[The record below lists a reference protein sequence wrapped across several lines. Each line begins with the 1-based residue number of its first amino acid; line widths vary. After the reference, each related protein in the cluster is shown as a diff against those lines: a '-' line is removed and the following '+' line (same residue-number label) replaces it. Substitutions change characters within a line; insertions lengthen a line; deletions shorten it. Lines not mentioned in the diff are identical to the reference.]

1 MPQGLRRT
9 DKKGSVDI
17 TEHIKYN
24 TVNMNMRAYTKKGA
38 IKRPCTESLRIID
51 AKKCRRAL
59 SKPRYINA
67 TEKGDKMFNKAS
79 LCRGMK
85 LLAGITGLVLLLCCA
100 MPVFAD
106 SIAEEGRVSYEVSV
120 SPKRVALPQKGQ
132 THKVTVTVKVSTKQK
147 DFSAGNF
154 RFYLDDAEA
163 PIYVVDQS
171 THISEENSAEISFSA
186 ELGRSDIGREH
197 VVWAEYD
204 AQGSVSGRTER
215 HRAGSFTVKAE
226 DSQAFVLSLVPDK
239 TVVEKD
245 GNVDFSGSITNNSG
259 KDAENVFI
267 SFAGAYTGQYQDL
280 GKIAV
285 KDVEIGSLAAGE
297 MRSFSFSVGSV
308 QGDFSL
314 TPTVASNHGN
324 VKCEPVEIEL
334 KRAETQFYLVARPQ
348 ASGKYNETVTIVYNV
363 LNSGNVALSGIRLLD
378 ESNGEI
384 RTNVTVLKPGET
396 ITGSVT
402 MRITGDKNVR
412 YTLTAQDSFGRE
424 YQTNSNG
431 VDITLEASAEDIVMG
446 ITAVASPT
454 ALTGPGQVTFDISIT
469 NKSIMA
475 VSNVRV
481 SDDRGEEV
489 QTIGTMD
496 PQGSKTFKIVR
507 TVEQTQNVFF
517 VVTVTD
523 SAGVEKRFETEVIT
537 VTVGENNGTAAP
549 VTLPP
554 DEPTPTA
561 EPSKGNGAGRAVVI
575 ALCVVG
581 GLIVLGVAALIV
593 VNILQKRAARRSR
606 KIRRR
611 IK

>member
-1 MPQGLRRT
+1 
-9 DKKGSVDI
+9 
-17 TEHIKYN
+17 
-24 TVNMNMRAYTKKGA
+24 
-38 IKRPCTESLRIID
+38 
-51 AKKCRRAL
+51 
-59 SKPRYINA
+59 
-67 TEKGDKMFNKAS
+67 MFNKAS

-106 SIAEEGRVSYEVSV
+106 GIAEEGRVSYEVSV
-120 SPKRVALPQKGQ
+120 SPKRVALPQEGQ

-154 RFYLDDAEA
+154 RFYLDDAEDS
-163 PIYVVDQS
+163 IYVDQS
-171 THISEENSAEISFSA
+171 THISEENSAVISFSA

-204 AQGSVSGRTER
+204 AEGSVSGRTKR
-215 HRAGSFTVKAE
+215 HKAGSFTVQAE

-561 EPSKGNGAGRAVVI
+561 EPSKGNGAGRIVLI

>member
-1 MPQGLRRT
+1 
-9 DKKGSVDI
+9 
-17 TEHIKYN
+17 
-24 TVNMNMRAYTKKGA
+24 
-38 IKRPCTESLRIID
+38 
-51 AKKCRRAL
+51 
-59 SKPRYINA
+59 
-67 TEKGDKMFNKAS
+67 MFNKAS

-106 SIAEEGRVSYEVSV
+106 GIAEEGRVSYEVSV
-120 SPKRVALPQKGQ
+120 SPKRVALPQEGQ

-154 RFYLDDAEA
+154 HFYLDDAEDS
-163 PIYVVDQS
+163 IYVDQS
-171 THISEENSAEISFSA
+171 THISEENSAVISFSA

-204 AQGSVSGRTER
+204 AKGSVSGRTER
-215 HRAGSFTVKAE
+215 HRAGSFTVQAE

>member
-1 MPQGLRRT
+1 
-9 DKKGSVDI
+9 
-17 TEHIKYN
+17 
-24 TVNMNMRAYTKKGA
+24 
-38 IKRPCTESLRIID
+38 
-51 AKKCRRAL
+51 
-59 SKPRYINA
+59 
-67 TEKGDKMFNKAS
+67 MFNKAS

-106 SIAEEGRVSYEVSV
+106 GIIAEEGRVSYEVSV
-120 SPKRVALPQKGQ
+120 SPKSVALPHEGQ
-132 THKVTVTVKVSTKQK
+132 TREVTVTVKAATKHK
-147 DFSAGNF
+147 NFDAGNF
-154 RFYLDDAEA
+154 HFYLDDAEDS
-163 PIYVVDQS
+163 IYVAQS

-186 ELGRSDIGREH
+186 DLGRSDIGREH

-204 AQGSVSGRTER
+204 AKGSVSGRTER

-446 ITAVASPT
+446 ITAVARTT
-454 ALTGPGQVTFDISIT
+454 ALAGPGQVTFDINVT
-469 NKSIMA
+469 NKSIMT

-481 SDDRGEEV
+481 SDDRGEEI
-489 QTIGTMD
+489 QTIGTME
-496 PQGSKTFKIVR
+496 PGGSKNFTVVR

>member
-1 MPQGLRRT
+1 
-9 DKKGSVDI
+9 
-17 TEHIKYN
+17 
-24 TVNMNMRAYTKKGA
+24 
-38 IKRPCTESLRIID
+38 
-51 AKKCRRAL
+51 
-59 SKPRYINA
+59 
-67 TEKGDKMFNKAS
+67 MFNKAS

-106 SIAEEGRVSYEVSV
+106 GIAEEGRVSYEVSV
-120 SPKRVALPQKGQ
+120 SPKRVALPQEGQ

-147 DFSAGNF
+147 DFSVGNF
-154 RFYLDDAEA
+154 RFYLDDAEDS
-163 PIYVVDQS
+163 IYVDQS
-171 THISEENSAEISFSA
+171 THISEENSAVISFSA

-215 HRAGSFTVKAE
+215 HRAGSFTVQAE

>member
-38 IKRPCTESLRIID
+38 TKRPCTESLRIID

-59 SKPRYINA
+59 SKPRYMNA

-106 SIAEEGRVSYEVSV
+106 GIAEEGRVSYEVSV
-120 SPKRVALPQKGQ
+120 SPKSVALPQEGQ
-132 THKVTVTVKVSTKQK
+132 THEVTVTVKAATKHK
-147 DFSAGNF
+147 DFGAVNF
-154 RFYLDDAEA
+154 RFYLDDAET
-163 PIYVVDQS
+163 PIYVDQS

-186 ELGRSDIGREH
+186 DLGRSDIGREH

-215 HRAGSFTVKAE
+215 HRAGSFTVQAE

-239 TVVEKD
+239 TVAEKD

-259 KDAENVFI
+259 KDAQDVFI
-267 SFAGAYTGQYQDL
+267 SFAAEYTGQYQEL
-280 GKIAV
+280 GSLTV
-285 KDVEIGSLAAGE
+285 KDVIIGSLAAGE
-297 MRSFSFSVGSV
+297 SSSFSFSVGSV

-314 TPTVASNHGN
+314 TPTVVSNHGN

-446 ITAVASPT
+446 ITAAASPT

-517 VVTVTD
+517 AVTVTD

-561 EPSKGNGAGRAVVI
+561 EPSKGNGAGRIVLI

>member
-1 MPQGLRRT
+1 
-9 DKKGSVDI
+9 
-17 TEHIKYN
+17 
-24 TVNMNMRAYTKKGA
+24 
-38 IKRPCTESLRIID
+38 
-51 AKKCRRAL
+51 
-59 SKPRYINA
+59 
-67 TEKGDKMFNKAS
+67 MFNKAS

-120 SPKRVALPQKGQ
+120 SPKRVALPQEGQ

-204 AQGSVSGRTER
+204 AHQGSVSGRTER

>member
-1 MPQGLRRT
+1 
-9 DKKGSVDI
+9 
-17 TEHIKYN
+17 
-24 TVNMNMRAYTKKGA
+24 
-38 IKRPCTESLRIID
+38 
-51 AKKCRRAL
+51 
-59 SKPRYINA
+59 
-67 TEKGDKMFNKAS
+67 MFNKAS

-106 SIAEEGRVSYEVSV
+106 GIAEEGRVSYEVSV
-120 SPKRVALPQKGQ
+120 SPKSVALPHEGQ
-132 THKVTVTVKVSTKQK
+132 TREVTVTVKAATKHK
-147 DFSAGNF
+147 NFDAVNF

-186 ELGRSDIGREH
+186 DLGRSDIGREH

-204 AQGSVSGRTER
+204 AHQGSVSGRTER
-215 HRAGSFTVKAE
+215 HRAGSFTVQAE

-378 ESNGEI
+378 
-384 RTNVTVLKPGET
+384 
-396 ITGSVT
+396 
-402 MRITGDKNVR
+402 
-412 YTLTAQDSFGRE
+412 
-424 YQTNSNG
+424 
-431 VDITLEASAEDIVMG
+431 
-446 ITAVASPT
+446 
-454 ALTGPGQVTFDISIT
+454 
-469 NKSIMA
+469 
-475 VSNVRV
+475 
-481 SDDRGEEV
+481 
-489 QTIGTMD
+489 
-496 PQGSKTFKIVR
+496 
-507 TVEQTQNVFF
+507 
-517 VVTVTD
+517 
-523 SAGVEKRFETEVIT
+523 
-537 VTVGENNGTAAP
+537 
-549 VTLPP
+549 
-554 DEPTPTA
+554 
-561 EPSKGNGAGRAVVI
+561 
-575 ALCVVG
+575 
-581 GLIVLGVAALIV
+581 
-593 VNILQKRAARRSR
+593 
-606 KIRRR
+606 
-611 IK
+611 

>member
-1 MPQGLRRT
+1 MPRGLRRT

-51 AKKCRRAL
+51 AKKCRRVL

-106 SIAEEGRVSYEVSV
+106 GIAEEGRVSYEVSV
-120 SPKRVALPQKGQ
+120 SPKRVALPQEGQ

-163 PIYVVDQS
+163 PIYVDQS

-186 ELGRSDIGREH
+186 DLGRSDIGREH

-204 AQGSVSGRTER
+204 AHQGSVSGRTER

-446 ITAVASPT
+446 ITAVARTT
-454 ALTGPGQVTFDISIT
+454 ALTGPGQVTFDINVT
-469 NKSIMA
+469 NKSIMT

-481 SDDRGEEV
+481 SDDRGEEI
-489 QTIGTMD
+489 QTIGTME
-496 PQGSKTFKIVR
+496 PGGSKNFTVVR

>member
-1 MPQGLRRT
+1 
-9 DKKGSVDI
+9 
-17 TEHIKYN
+17 
-24 TVNMNMRAYTKKGA
+24 
-38 IKRPCTESLRIID
+38 
-51 AKKCRRAL
+51 
-59 SKPRYINA
+59 
-67 TEKGDKMFNKAS
+67 MFNKAS

-106 SIAEEGRVSYEVSV
+106 GIAEEGRVSYEVSV
-120 SPKRVALPQKGQ
+120 SPKSVALPHEGQ
-132 THKVTVTVKVSTKQK
+132 TREVTVTVKAATKHK
-147 DFSAGNF
+147 NFDAGNF

-163 PIYVVDQS
+163 PIYVDQS

-204 AQGSVSGRTER
+204 AHGSVSGRTER
-215 HRAGSFTVKAE
+215 HRAGSFTVQAE

-324 VKCEPVEIEL
+324 VKCESVEIEL

-412 YTLTAQDSFGRE
+412 YTITAQDSFGRE

>member
-1 MPQGLRRT
+1 M
-9 DKKGSVDI
+9 
-17 TEHIKYN
+17 
-24 TVNMNMRAYTKKGA
+24 
-38 IKRPCTESLRIID
+38 
-51 AKKCRRAL
+51 
-59 SKPRYINA
+59 
-67 TEKGDKMFNKAS
+67 
-79 LCRGMK
+79 
-85 LLAGITGLVLLLCCA
+85 
-100 MPVFAD
+100 
-106 SIAEEGRVSYEVSV
+106 
-120 SPKRVALPQKGQ
+120 
-132 THKVTVTVKVSTKQK
+132 
-147 DFSAGNF
+147 
-154 RFYLDDAEA
+154 
-163 PIYVVDQS
+163 
-171 THISEENSAEISFSA
+171 
-186 ELGRSDIGREH
+186 
-197 VVWAEYD
+197 
-204 AQGSVSGRTER
+204 
-215 HRAGSFTVKAE
+215 
-226 DSQAFVLSLVPDK
+226 
-239 TVVEKD
+239 
-245 GNVDFSGSITNNSG
+245 
-259 KDAENVFI
+259 
-267 SFAGAYTGQYQDL
+267 
-280 GKIAV
+280 
-285 KDVEIGSLAAGE
+285 
-297 MRSFSFSVGSV
+297 
-308 QGDFSL
+308 
-314 TPTVASNHGN
+314 
-324 VKCEPVEIEL
+324 EIEL
-334 KRAETQFYLVARPQ
+334 KCAETQFYLVARPQ

-446 ITAVASPT
+446 ITAVARTT
-454 ALTGPGQVTFDISIT
+454 ALTGPGQVTFDINVT
-469 NKSIMA
+469 NKSIMT

-481 SDDRGEEV
+481 SDDRGEEI
-489 QTIGTMD
+489 QTIGTME
-496 PQGSKTFKIVR
+496 PGGSKNFTVVR

>member
-1 MPQGLRRT
+1 
-9 DKKGSVDI
+9 
-17 TEHIKYN
+17 
-24 TVNMNMRAYTKKGA
+24 
-38 IKRPCTESLRIID
+38 
-51 AKKCRRAL
+51 
-59 SKPRYINA
+59 
-67 TEKGDKMFNKAS
+67 MFNKAS

-106 SIAEEGRVSYEVSV
+106 GIDEEGRVSYEVSV
-120 SPKRVALPQKGQ
+120 SPKRVALPQEGQ

-147 DFSAGNF
+147 DFGAGNF
-154 RFYLDDAEA
+154 RFYLDDAEDS
-163 PIYVVDQS
+163 IYVDQS
-171 THISEENSAEISFSA
+171 THISEGNSAEIAFSA
-186 ELGRSDIGREH
+186 DLGRSDIGREH
-197 VVWAEYD
+197 VVWVEYD
-204 AQGSVSGRTER
+204 AQGSVSGRTKR
-215 HRAGSFTVKAE
+215 HKAGSFTVQAE
-226 DSQAFVLSLVPDK
+226 GSQAFVLSLVPDK
-239 TVVEKD
+239 TVAEKD

-267 SFAGAYTGQYQDL
+267 SFAGAYTGQYQEL

-446 ITAVASPT
+446 ITAVARTT
-454 ALTGPGQVTFDISIT
+454 ALTGPGQVTFDINVT
-469 NKSIMA
+469 NKSIMT

-481 SDDRGEEV
+481 SDDRGEEI
-489 QTIGTMD
+489 QTIGTME
-496 PQGSKTFKIVR
+496 PGGSKNFTVVR

-523 SAGVEKRFETEVIT
+523 SEGVEKKFETEVIT
-537 VTVGENNGTAAP
+537 VTVGEDSGTAAP
-549 VTLPP
+549 ATLPP

-561 EPSKGNGAGRAVVI
+561 EPSKENGAGRAVVI

>member
-1 MPQGLRRT
+1 
-9 DKKGSVDI
+9 
-17 TEHIKYN
+17 
-24 TVNMNMRAYTKKGA
+24 
-38 IKRPCTESLRIID
+38 
-51 AKKCRRAL
+51 
-59 SKPRYINA
+59 
-67 TEKGDKMFNKAS
+67 MFNKAS

-106 SIAEEGRVSYEVSV
+106 GIAEEGRVSYEVSV
-120 SPKRVALPQKGQ
+120 SPKRVALPQEGQ
-132 THKVTVTVKVSTKQK
+132 THKVTVRVKVSTKQK

-154 RFYLDDAEA
+154 RFYLDDAEDS
-163 PIYVVDQS
+163 IYVDQS

-186 ELGRSDIGREH
+186 DLGRSDIGREH

-215 HRAGSFTVKAE
+215 HRAGSFTVQAE

-267 SFAGAYTGQYQDL
+267 SFAGAYTGQYQEL

-314 TPTVASNHGN
+314 TPMVASNHGN

-446 ITAVASPT
+446 ITAVARTT
-454 ALTGPGQVTFDISIT
+454 ALTGPGQVTFDINVT
-469 NKSIMA
+469 NKSIMT

-481 SDDRGEEV
+481 SDDRGEEI
-489 QTIGTMD
+489 QTIGTME
-496 PQGSKTFKIVR
+496 PGGSKNFTVVR

-581 GLIVLGVAALIV
+581 GLIVLIV

>member
-1 MPQGLRRT
+1 
-9 DKKGSVDI
+9 
-17 TEHIKYN
+17 
-24 TVNMNMRAYTKKGA
+24 
-38 IKRPCTESLRIID
+38 
-51 AKKCRRAL
+51 
-59 SKPRYINA
+59 
-67 TEKGDKMFNKAS
+67 MFNKAS

-106 SIAEEGRVSYEVSV
+106 GIAEEGRVSYEVSV
-120 SPKRVALPQKGQ
+120 SPKRVALPQEGQ

-154 RFYLDDAEA
+154 RFYLDDAEDS
-163 PIYVVDQS
+163 IYVDQS
-171 THISEENSAEISFSA
+171 THISEENSAGISFSA
-186 ELGRSDIGREH
+186 DLGRSDIGREH

-215 HRAGSFTVKAE
+215 HRAGSFTVQAE

-446 ITAVASPT
+446 ITAT
-454 ALTGPGQVTFDISIT
+454 ALTGPGQVTFDINVT
-469 NKSIMA
+469 NKSIMT

-481 SDDRGEEV
+481 SDDRGEEI
-489 QTIGTMD
+489 QTIGTME
-496 PQGSKTFKIVR
+496 PGGSKNFTVVR

>member
-1 MPQGLRRT
+1 
-9 DKKGSVDI
+9 
-17 TEHIKYN
+17 
-24 TVNMNMRAYTKKGA
+24 
-38 IKRPCTESLRIID
+38 
-51 AKKCRRAL
+51 
-59 SKPRYINA
+59 
-67 TEKGDKMFNKAS
+67 MFNKAS

-106 SIAEEGRVSYEVSV
+106 GIAEEGRVSYEVSV
-120 SPKRVALPQKGQ
+120 SPKRVALPQEGQ
-132 THKVTVTVKVSTKQK
+132 TREVTVTVKVSTKQK
-147 DFSAGNF
+147 DFGAGNF

-204 AQGSVSGRTER
+204 ADGSGRTKR
-215 HRAGSFTVKAE
+215 HKAGSFTVQAE

-496 PQGSKTFKIVR
+496 PQGSKKTFKIVR

>member
-1 MPQGLRRT
+1 
-9 DKKGSVDI
+9 
-17 TEHIKYN
+17 
-24 TVNMNMRAYTKKGA
+24 
-38 IKRPCTESLRIID
+38 
-51 AKKCRRAL
+51 
-59 SKPRYINA
+59 
-67 TEKGDKMFNKAS
+67 MFNKAS

-106 SIAEEGRVSYEVSV
+106 GIDEEGRVSYEVSV
-120 SPKRVALPQKGQ
+120 SPKRVALPQEGQ

-147 DFSAGNF
+147 DFGAGNF
-154 RFYLDDAEA
+154 RFYLDDAEDS
-163 PIYVVDQS
+163 IYVDQS
-171 THISEENSAEISFSA
+171 THISEGNSAEIAFSA
-186 ELGRSDIGREH
+186 DLGRSDIGREH

-204 AQGSVSGRTER
+204 AQGSVSGRTKR
-215 HRAGSFTVKAE
+215 HKAGSFTVQAE
-226 DSQAFVLSLVPDK
+226 GSQAFVLSLVPDK
-239 TVVEKD
+239 TVAEKD

-267 SFAGAYTGQYQDL
+267 SFAGAYTGQYQEL

-446 ITAVASPT
+446 ITAVARTT
-454 ALTGPGQVTFDISIT
+454 ALTGPGQVTFDINVT
-469 NKSIMA
+469 NKSIMT

-481 SDDRGEEV
+481 SDDRGEEI
-489 QTIGTMD
+489 QTIGTME
-496 PQGSKTFKIVR
+496 PGGSKNFTVVR

-523 SAGVEKRFETEVIT
+523 SEGVEKKFETEVIT
-537 VTVGENNGTAAP
+537 VTVGEDSGTAAP
-549 VTLPP
+549 ATLPP

-561 EPSKGNGAGRAVVI
+561 EPSKENGAGRAVVI

>member
-1 MPQGLRRT
+1 
-9 DKKGSVDI
+9 
-17 TEHIKYN
+17 
-24 TVNMNMRAYTKKGA
+24 
-38 IKRPCTESLRIID
+38 
-51 AKKCRRAL
+51 
-59 SKPRYINA
+59 
-67 TEKGDKMFNKAS
+67 MFNKAS

-106 SIAEEGRVSYEVSV
+106 GIAEEGRVSYEVSV
-120 SPKRVALPQKGQ
+120 SPKRVALPQEGK

-147 DFSAGNF
+147 DFGAGNF
-154 RFYLDDAEA
+154 RFYLDDAEDS
-163 PIYVVDQS
+163 IYVDQS

-186 ELGRSDIGREH
+186 DLGRSDIGREH

>member
-1 MPQGLRRT
+1 
-9 DKKGSVDI
+9 
-17 TEHIKYN
+17 
-24 TVNMNMRAYTKKGA
+24 
-38 IKRPCTESLRIID
+38 
-51 AKKCRRAL
+51 
-59 SKPRYINA
+59 
-67 TEKGDKMFNKAS
+67 MFNKAS

-106 SIAEEGRVSYEVSV
+106 GIAEEGRVSYEVSV
-120 SPKRVALPQKGQ
+120 SPKRVALPQEGQ
-132 THKVTVTVKVSTKQK
+132 THKVTVRVKVSTKQK

-154 RFYLDDAEA
+154 RFYLDDAEDS
-163 PIYVVDQS
+163 IHVDP

-186 ELGRSDIGREH
+186 DLGRSDIGREH

-215 HRAGSFTVKAE
+215 HRAGSFTVQAE

-489 QTIGTMD
+489 QTIGTMNS
-496 PQGSKTFKIVR
+496 QGSKTFKIVR

>member
-1 MPQGLRRT
+1 
-9 DKKGSVDI
+9 
-17 TEHIKYN
+17 
-24 TVNMNMRAYTKKGA
+24 
-38 IKRPCTESLRIID
+38 
-51 AKKCRRAL
+51 
-59 SKPRYINA
+59 
-67 TEKGDKMFNKAS
+67 MFNKAS

-106 SIAEEGRVSYEVSV
+106 GIAEDGRVSYEVSV
-120 SPKRVALPQKGQ
+120 SPKRVALPQEGQ

-147 DFSAGNF
+147 DFGAGNF
-154 RFYLDDAEA
+154 RFYLDDAEDS
-163 PIYVVDQS
+163 IYVDQS

-186 ELGRSDIGREH
+186 DLGRSDIGREH

-215 HRAGSFTVKAE
+215 HRAGSFTVQAE

-489 QTIGTMD
+489 QTIGTMNS
-496 PQGSKTFKIVR
+496 QGSKTFKIVR

>member
-1 MPQGLRRT
+1 
-9 DKKGSVDI
+9 
-17 TEHIKYN
+17 
-24 TVNMNMRAYTKKGA
+24 
-38 IKRPCTESLRIID
+38 
-51 AKKCRRAL
+51 
-59 SKPRYINA
+59 
-67 TEKGDKMFNKAS
+67 MFNKAS

-106 SIAEEGRVSYEVSV
+106 GIAEEGRVSYEVSV
-120 SPKRVALPQKGQ
+120 SPKRVALPQEGQ

-154 RFYLDDAEA
+154 RFYLDDAEDS
-163 PIYVVDQS
+163 IYVDQS

-186 ELGRSDIGREH
+186 DLGRSDIGREH

-215 HRAGSFTVKAE
+215 HRAGSFTVQAE

-267 SFAGAYTGQYQDL
+267 SFAGAYTGQYQEL

>member
-1 MPQGLRRT
+1 
-9 DKKGSVDI
+9 
-17 TEHIKYN
+17 
-24 TVNMNMRAYTKKGA
+24 
-38 IKRPCTESLRIID
+38 
-51 AKKCRRAL
+51 
-59 SKPRYINA
+59 
-67 TEKGDKMFNKAS
+67 MFNKAS

-106 SIAEEGRVSYEVSV
+106 GIAEEGRVSYEVSV
-120 SPKRVALPQKGQ
+120 SPKRVALPQEGQ

-147 DFSAGNF
+147 DFGAGNF
-154 RFYLDDAEA
+154 RFYLDDAEDS
-163 PIYVVDQS
+163 IYVDQS
-171 THISEENSAEISFSA
+171 THISEENSAVISFSA
-186 ELGRSDIGREH
+186 DLGRSDIGREH

-215 HRAGSFTVKAE
+215 HRAGSFTVQAE

>member
-1 MPQGLRRT
+1 
-9 DKKGSVDI
+9 
-17 TEHIKYN
+17 
-24 TVNMNMRAYTKKGA
+24 
-38 IKRPCTESLRIID
+38 
-51 AKKCRRAL
+51 
-59 SKPRYINA
+59 
-67 TEKGDKMFNKAS
+67 MFNKAS

-106 SIAEEGRVSYEVSV
+106 GIAEEGRVSYEVSV
-120 SPKRVALPQKGQ
+120 SPKRVALPQEGQ

-147 DFSAGNF
+147 DFSADNF
-154 RFYLDDAEA
+154 RFYLDDAEDS
-163 PIYVVDQS
+163 IYVDQS
-171 THISEENSAEISFSA
+171 THISEKNSAEISFSA
-186 ELGRSDIGREH
+186 DLGRSDIGREH

-204 AQGSVSGRTER
+204 AHQGSVSGRTER
-215 HRAGSFTVKAE
+215 HRAGSFTVQAE

-489 QTIGTMD
+489 QTIGTMNS
-496 PQGSKTFKIVR
+496 QGSKTFKIVR

>member
-1 MPQGLRRT
+1 MIR
-9 DKKGSVDI
+9 
-17 TEHIKYN
+17 
-24 TVNMNMRAYTKKGA
+24 
-38 IKRPCTESLRIID
+38 C
-51 AKKCRRAL
+51 
-59 SKPRYINA
+59 
-67 TEKGDKMFNKAS
+67 
-79 LCRGMK
+79 
-85 LLAGITGLVLLLCCA
+85 
-100 MPVFAD
+100 
-106 SIAEEGRVSYEVSV
+106 RVSYEVSV
-120 SPKRVALPQKGQ
+120 SPKRVALPQEGQ

-396 ITGSVT
+396 ITGSIT